1 MIKQKNHQILWIRIK
16 KMFVGIKPQ
25 KVSADVFKWTEN
37 TFKFGEDFINNCD
50 ENIYMG

>member
-1 MIKQKNHQILWIRIK
+1 
-16 KMFVGIKPQ
+16 MFVGIKPQ